1 MSTDVLINE
10 FIADGRSKL
19 EGIEADLLAFASQG
33 NTSGEC
39 ANRIFNAVH
48 AIKSAAAFL
57 QLHHIV
63 AVGQSAEAP
72 LSEILARPTYLPSSD
87 AAKTVLEKISL
98 LDAIFWSDNLGL
110 PMDDNDDASWAS
122 SSSEHEWQHL
132 PL

>member
-10 FIADGRSKL
+10 FIADGRKKL
-19 EGIEADLLAFASQG
+19 EGIEADLLAFASPG

-39 ANRIFNAVH
+39 ASRIFNPVH

-63 AVGQSAEAP
+63 AAGQSAETP
-72 LSEILARPTYLPSSD
+72 LSEILARATYPPSSD
-87 AAKTVLEKISL
+87 TTKTVLERIGL

-110 PMDDNDDASWAS
+110 PMDYVDDPWAASE
-122 SSSEHEWQHL
+122 SEQEWHRL